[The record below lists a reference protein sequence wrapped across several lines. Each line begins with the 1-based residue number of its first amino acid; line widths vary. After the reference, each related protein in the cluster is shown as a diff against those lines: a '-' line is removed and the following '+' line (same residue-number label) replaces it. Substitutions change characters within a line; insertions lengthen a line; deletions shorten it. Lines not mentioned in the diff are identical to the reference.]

1 MITKLQFEK
10 VLEYLQIAKDEGLT
24 ALVGGG
30 RHGDKGYFI
39 QPTVFSNV
47 PDSSR
52 LVQEEIFG
60 PVSVVL
66 TPFKTVDEVIE
77 RANNTSYGLWSS
89 VFSENINTIEKC
101 VRELKAGSVTVNYY
115 TFPTSE
121 MPFSGYKESGFGTD
135 NGVEAVEEYTRTKV
149 VYQKF

>member
-52 LVQEEIFG
+52 LV
-60 PVSVVL
+60 
-66 TPFKTVDEVIE
+66 
-77 RANNTSYGLWSS
+77 
-89 VFSENINTIEKC
+89 
-101 VRELKAGSVTVNYY
+101 
-115 TFPTSE
+115 
-121 MPFSGYKESGFGTD
+121 
-135 NGVEAVEEYTRTKV
+135 
-149 VYQKF
+149 